1 MASTTLRKWGGAIAV
16 SLPKKILSLLDLRAG
31 IAVDVK
37 VKDGKI
43 VLAPARPRFSLEQ
56 LLKEQKDL
64 ERKRSRRIDE
74 AWLNGPKRGKELL

>member
-1 MASTTLRKWGGAIAV
+1 MPSTTLRNWGGAIAV

-31 IAVDVK
+31 VAVDVT

-74 AWLNGPKRGKELL
+74 VWLNGPKRGKELL

>member
-1 MASTTLRKWGGAIAV
+1 MVKIVRSLRK
-16 SLPKKILSLLDLRAG
+16 ILFLLDLRSG
-31 IAVDVK
+31 IRIDVT

-43 VLAPARPRFSLEQ
+43 ILAPARPRFSLEQ